1 MDANDATADHRPT
14 RPPGREQP
22 TRERQL
28 RPEPNVAV
36 TTSTTDSSDDLGQVR
51 DLEKMGGWNRRE
63 RLRFMWY
70 QARLAVQEM
79 NYATRRMV
87 ELQMRLP

>member
-1 MDANDATADHRPT
+1 MNANDATAGHRPQ

-28 RPEPNVAV
+28 RPEPTVAV

-51 DLEKMGGWNRRE
+51 NLEKMGGWTRRE
-63 RLRFMWY
+63 RLWFTWY
-70 QARLAVQEM
+70 RLRLAMQEM
-79 NYATRRMV
+79 NYATRRMT
-87 ELQMRLP
+87 ELRLRLP